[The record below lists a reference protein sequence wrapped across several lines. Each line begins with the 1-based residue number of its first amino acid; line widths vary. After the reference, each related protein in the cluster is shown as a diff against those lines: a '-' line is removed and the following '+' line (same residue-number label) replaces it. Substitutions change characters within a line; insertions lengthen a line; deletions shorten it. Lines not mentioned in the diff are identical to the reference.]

1 MNAWSL
7 YLLSQVTSMT
17 CLIKQRDNLSLR
29 FYLLFENFISYD
41 IFIKHQ
47 LMHLNFIHNSLFL
60 KFPYCE

>member
-1 MNAWSL
+1 
-7 YLLSQVTSMT
+7 MT

-41 IFIKHQ
+41 MFIKHQ
-47 LMHLNFIHNSLFL
+47 LMHLDFIHNSLFL